1 MGDKS
6 DVCYELTAAGR
17 RRLASQQRNWEQT
30 ADILGRFLSLGE
42 TS

>member
-17 RRLASQQRNWEQT
+17 RRLASQERDWEQT

-42 TS
+42 SA